1 MESHVRKIETTIN
14 ITSETVDSVSIVYI
28 QLSAPTDELLFTSL
42 KSVDICLVIFNGH
55 SAAAESCF
63 SLRIRPSVH
72 VTHQALQMLC
82 DS

>member
-1 MESHVRKIETTIN
+1 M
-14 ITSETVDSVSIVYI
+14 DSASIVYI
-28 QLSAPTDELLFTSL
+28 QLSASADELLFTRF

-55 SAAAESCF
+55 SAAVESCF